1 MSYEA
6 KAGQFNLF
14 KNNKKQNEKQPDFK
28 GDGMDLSGT
37 EILIAAWQ
45 KKTKNGDTYFSV
57 KLSKKSDFVKSGEN
71 ESAPF

>member
-14 KNNKKQNEKQPDFK
+14 KNNKKSNEKQPDYK
-28 GDGMDLSGT
+28 GDGLDLSGT

-57 KLSKKSDFVKSGEN
+57 KLSKKADFAKTDESD
-71 ESAPF
+71 PF